1 MITGDR
7 RQYPGTGYRGRSG
20 SVTVAPGPTRVW
32 TWQSPLGPEVPWD
45 NRHRVAHVKVA
56 VVDGAGDVR
65 PSGTAPTYVVP
76 EIVDKRSWGD
86 SFLSAQGRR
95 SRGRRSDVGRPG
107 AGNRTLS

>member
-76 EIVDKRSWGD
+76 EIVDKRSWATV
-86 SFLSAQGRR
+86 SFGSGSAV
-95 SRGRRSDVGRPG
+95 SWPMV
-107 AGNRTLS
+107 